1 MHDETLLTTL
11 GRAPQS
17 NHGIVNPPV
26 QRASTILYPSV
37 DALRAARPD
46 RGVYYG
52 RYGTPTTF
60 ALADAITALEGGAGT
75 FVVNSGKTAIVATLL
90 ALCKAG
96 DHLLVTDS
104 AYGPTRAFSS
114 GMFGRYGVEA
124 DYYDPRVGAGIGDL
138 LRPETRL
145 VFLESPGSLT
155 FEVQDVP
162 AIVRAVKSVNP
173 DIAIVIDNTWATAL
187 RYKPFDHGVD
197 VVVQAA
203 TKYVGGHSDLMMG
216 LATANERFLKPVRD
230 GLMEVAGAA
239 SPDDCWLALRGLR
252 TMAVR
257 LDRHEASGMEVA
269 RWLEDRDEVA
279 EVLHPALPSHPDHAL
294 FKRDFKG
301 ASGLFAFRLKPGNDR
316 QTKAMLDGM
325 DLFGMGY
332 SWGGYESLLIPANP
346 APLRT
351 ATAWPDGGQLLR
363 IHVGLE
369 ALDDLT
375 KDLEAGFAR
384 WREAA

>member
-11 GRAPQS
+11 GREPHS

-26 QRASTILYPSV
+26 HRASTVLSASV
-37 DALRAARPD
+37 DALRAARSD
-46 RGVYYG
+46 TGVYYG

-60 ALADAITALEGGAGT
+60 ALTDAITALEGGAGT
-75 FVVNSGKTAIVATLL
+75 FAVGSGKTAIVGTLL

-104 AYGPTRAFSS
+104 VYGPTRAFAS
-114 GMFGRYGVEA
+114 GMFERYGVEA
-124 DYYDPRVGAGIGDL
+124 GFYDPRLGAGIADL

-162 AIVRAVKSVNP
+162 AIVQAVKAFNP
-173 DIAIVIDNTWATAL
+173 EIAVVIDNTWATAL
-187 RYKPFDHGVD
+187 RYKPFVHGVD

-203 TKYVGGHSDLMMG
+203 TKYVGGHSDLMLG
-216 LATANERFLKPVRD
+216 LATANDAWLKPLRL

-257 LDRHEASGMEVA
+257 LDRHEASGIEVA
-269 RWLEDRDEVA
+269 RWLEGRAEVE

-294 FKRDFKG
+294 FERDFKG
-301 ASGLFAFRLKPGNDR
+301 SSGLFAFRLKPGSDV
-316 QTKAMLDGM
+316 QMKAMLDGL

-346 APLRT
+346 AAMRT

-369 ALDDLT
+369 APEDLMR
-375 KDLEAGFAR
+375 DLAAGFDR
-384 WREAA
+384 WRATA